1 MIMKDLNEKQAEAAL
16 QTEGPL
22 LILAGAGSGKT
33 KTLTSRIAFLIQEQ
47 GVAPHRILAVTFTNK
62 AAQEMRERV
71 ARTLRENGSM
81 LEARHLPDIGTFHAI
96 CTKILRREMASLPF
110 TKPFVIYDDSDQLS
124 LVKQSMKR
132 LNIDDKVFSPKSMQA
147 MINRAKCDALAPSEL
162 ETEPFDIA
170 SQKAKAVYEDYQKS
184 LIAANAVDFGE
195 ILSMTYRLFRDNAEV
210 RGKYQAL
217 YRYLHV
223 DEYQDTNRVQYLIL
237 KLLAHP
243 DWGGHK
249 NLCVVGDEDQSI
261 YKWRGADIRN
271 ILDFEVDYPDAVV
284 VKLEQNYRSTKNVIR
299 AAGAVIRNN
308 ITRKDKTLWT
318 ANPDGEL
325 LRNVQLLDERAEAQF
340 VIQEIK
346 RLAQNEGHAFG
357 DFAIFYRTNAQSRQ
371 FEDLLRREKIAYQ
384 IVGGFRFYERKEV
397 KDVLSYFRAIL
408 NPSDSVGVK
417 RIINTPARGIGKTTI
432 EKIDALQAEMVSGGN
447 ERATFWD
454 ALLLAVQDARLTSA
468 ATAKKLGQFTHL
480 LEKLISASEKLT
492 LPELYHRLLDETAM
506 VLEFKKEG
514 TDESLARIENLEELD
529 TVLQEFIEASP
540 DLEPHQQL
548 ATFIEQSTL
557 AAEVDELQNE
567 ISSVK
572 LMTLHSSK
580 GLEFP
585 VVFLVGMEEGLFP
598 SIQVWEE
605 EELEDIEEERRLCYV
620 GMTRAEKTLVLTHV
634 IERRIWGKLQF
645 QKPSRFLD
653 EIPSELVMTQ
663 DLVRG
668 ASHASAYGAR
678 PFGQG
683 GHGYPGTLHRSAS
696 AMPSEDNPLVGLKLN
711 HPEYGVGKIQ
721 STEGFGPNQ
730 RVTVEFSGRVHR
742 KFLVRFVENY
752 IQRSF

>member
-33 KTLTSRIAFLIQEQ
+33 KTLTSRIAFLIQEL

-62 AAQEMRERV
+62 AAQEMRDRV

-81 LEARHLPDIGTFHAI
+81 LEARHLPDIGTFHSI
-96 CTKILRREMASLPF
+96 CTKILRREMSSLPF

-147 MINRAKCDALAPSEL
+147 IINRAKCDALSPAEL
-162 ETEPFDIA
+162 EAEPFDIA
-170 SQKAKAVYEDYQKS
+170 SQKAKKVYEHYQQS

-210 RGKYQAL
+210 RNKYQAL
-217 YRYLHV
+217 YRYIHV

-271 ILDFEVDYPDAVV
+271 ILDFEIDYPDAVV

-308 ITRKDKTLWT
+308 LTRKDKTLWT
-318 ANPDGEL
+318 ANSDGEL

-408 NPSDSVGVK
+408 NPADSVSMK
-417 RIINTPARGIGKTTI
+417 RVINTPARGIGKTTI
-432 EKIDALQAEMVSGGN
+432 EKIDALQAQMVSDGN

-454 ALLLAVQDARLTSA
+454 ALVLAAQDASLTSA
-468 ATAKKLGQFTHL
+468 ATAKKLANFTHL
-480 LEKLISASEKLT
+480 LEKLMGASEKLT

-557 AAEVDELQNE
+557 AAEVDELQSE

-598 SIQVWEE
+598 SIQVWED

-653 EIPSELVMTQ
+653 EIPGELMMTQ

-678 PFGQG
+678 SFGQG
-683 GHGYPGTLHRSAS
+683 GRLHETSHRSS
-696 AMPSEDNPLVGLKLN
+696 SSVPSEDNPLVGLKLN